1 VGWGE
6 APHPLRI
13 KPTPA
18 VSGKASAKVRLS
30 QRRDFTTQVRPTGRK
45 CPQSERE
52 QERDF
57 LALFASEPQGG
68 GRRSRAG
75 ARESGQRAPHGGV
88 PARGVLAARRRWS
101 RSLGEVRLDG
111 GGGGGR
117 GSGGEGRR
125 LGGVSGATWP
135 GGAGPVRGG

>member
-1 VGWGE
+1 MGGGATPPE
-6 APHPLRI
+6 NKAHASSLR
-13 KPTPA
+13 
-18 VSGKASAKVRLS
+18 KASAKVRLS

-57 LALFASEPQGG
+57 LALFAREPQGG
-68 GRRSRAG
+68 GRLSRAG
-75 ARESGQRAPHGGV
+75 ARESEQPAPDGGV
-88 PARGVLAARRRWS
+88 PARGVLSARRRRS
-101 RSLGEVRLDG
+101 RPLSEVRLDG
-111 GGGGGR
+111 GRGG

-125 LGGVSGATWP
+125 PGGVSGATWP